1 MATWGQGWYTIDGGN
16 IYITVEGGYG
26 PVSRNGSKVSF
37 NWGVRFT
44 TSQWTYNSIC
54 ARPDGRNWYAQ
65 HSHGSIHSA
74 NNGTYYATTTADTV
88 AQYTA
93 EATPF
98 WYSGDV
104 SGTGSG
110 NIRISVGVSWNGY
123 TPEYSV
129 TTYAFN
135 VPYPAAATYTVSYN
149 ANGGSGAPSSQTK
162 YQGYSLTL
170 SSTTPTRAGYR
181 FDGWNTN
188 SSGTG
193 TNYSSGGTYTADS
206 GATLY
211 AKWTALAPIFS
222 APTVST
228 DETRI
233 WWSAFSTNINS
244 NIYYRINSGSWVSLG
259 SNTTSAS
266 AKTITG
272 QTPGTSYTIDF
283 KAENA
288 VNTSLTTTHSVTV
301 STFSY
306 PSITGFTAPINAGA
320 TQTFTLYNPLGRSV
334 TIALTKIGSTTPS
347 TPYATTTVTGTSANF
362 VIPLAAIANAVT
374 SANNATGTYTL
385 TYSGTVRSTKTGQI
399 NIPSTT
405 APTINDS
412 KKESFFSYQDCAT
425 FAFGGG
431 SGTSK
436 PMSSFTGDNK
446 RLLQGYSKLQYSLI
460 SANNPFTPQY
470 GTSIASY
477 KVQINSKTATTATL
491 GTTYYEGSTAGVSA
505 SGSAVVVT
513 ATNTYTITISATDN
527 RGYTSSYTKTITT
540 YKYAKPAPVITSA
553 YRTDGYGPDAAV
565 TISGSWSPNMTGT
578 NVAKSITAY
587 YRVHGT
593 GSYTSK
599 ALYTNSGSATAY
611 QPLATTFNLSGVA
624 FDSNKAYDIYIIA
637 IDGLGQSTTSE
648 VSSIPLGTPI
658 LFVDA
663 EQLGVGINCFP
674 TVAGLEV
681 QGPLKL
687 NGATIMNGE
696 TSTTQ
701 DFAVAGNL
709 SVGGTIDV
717 EGIIDLGSVSRVR
730 GASSGS
736 WISDRDR
743 ATVRNNAASSG
754 SYAPVVGVNTPSG
767 YWTIGNLYSNEN
779 LIFNYS
785 TDTNYSAGT
794 NSTTTVNL
802 APTGGTIALKDQIYP
817 VGAIY
822 LSYTSTS
829 PASFFGGTW
838 TQITGDY
845 YLMLSNGTGTGG
857 SNSTSYTPSGSVG
870 GHTLTINEI
879 PVHSHLVTN
888 KTTSYGQGSQSSW
901 RCLSWTGTNADWTQD
916 VWSGNQGSGWSH
928 DHGFT
933 GTAATITINPK
944 YYKVYAW
951 RRTA

>member
-1 MATWGQGWYTIDGGN
+1 MATWGQGWYTADGGN

-26 PVSRNGSKVSF
+26 TVSRNGSKVSF

-88 AQYTA
+88 AQYTS

-110 NIRISVGVSWNGY
+110 NINISVGVSWNGF

-129 TTYAFN
+129 TTYSFK

-170 SSTTPTRAGYR
+170 SSTAPTRAGYR

-193 TNYSSGGTYTADS
+193 TSYSSGGTYTADS

-233 WWSAFSTNINS
+233 WWPAFTTNITS
-244 NIYYRINSGSWVSLG
+244 NIYYKIGSGSWVSLG
-259 SNTTSAS
+259 SSTTSGS
-266 AKTITG
+266 AKTLTG
-272 QTPGTSYTIDF
+272 QTPGTSYTITF
-283 KAENA
+283 RAENKE
-288 VNTSLTTTHSVTV
+288 NTSLYTDHAVTV
-301 STFSY
+301 STYNY
-306 PSITGFTAPINAGA
+306 PSISTFTAPINAGA
-320 TQTFTLYNPLGRSV
+320 TQSFSLYNPLGRSV
-334 TIALTKIGSTTPS
+334 TVRLKTVGSSTPS
-347 TPYATTTVTGTSANF
+347 TPFATATVTGTTASF
-362 VIPLAAIANAVT
+362 VIPLSAVANVVT
-374 SANNATGTYTL
+374 SASSATGTYEL
-385 TYSGTVRSTKTGQI
+385 IYDGTVRSTKTGQI
-399 NIPSTT
+399 NIPSST

-412 KKESFFSYQDCAT
+412 KKTSFFSYQDCAT
-425 FAFGGG
+425 FAFGGSG
-431 SGTSK
+431 GTSK
-436 PMSSFTGDNK
+436 AMSTFTGDNK
-446 RLLQGYSKLQYSLI
+446 KLLQGYSKLQYSLV
-460 SANNPFTPQY
+460 SANNPFSAQY
-470 GTSIASY
+470 GASISSY
-477 KVQINSKTATTATL
+477 KVQVNSKTATAATL
-491 GTTYYEGSTAGVSA
+491 GTTYYEGSSAGVTA
-505 SGSAVVVT
+505 SGSAVAVT
-513 ATNTYTITISATDN
+513 ATNTYVITISATDS
-527 RGYTSSYTKTITT
+527 RGFTSSYTQNITT
-540 YKYAKPAPVITSA
+540 YTYAKPSPVITSA
-553 YRTDGYGPDAAV
+553 YRTDGYGPEAAIA
-565 TISGSWSPNMTGT
+565 ISGSWSPSMTGT

-587 YRVHGT
+587 YREHGV
-593 GSYTSK
+593 GSYASK
-599 ALYTNSGSATAY
+599 ALYTNSGSATAT
-611 QPLATTFNLSGVA
+611 QSLAATFTLSGIS
-624 FDSNKAYDIYIIA
+624 FDSNKAYDIYVIA
-637 IDGLGQSTTSE
+637 IDGFGQSTTSA
-648 VSSIPLGTPI
+648 VASIALGTPI

-687 NGATIMNGE
+687 NGATIMNGA
-696 TSTTQ
+696 TSTTE
-701 DFAVAGNL
+701 DFAVAGAL
-709 SVGGTIDV
+709 SVGGNTTLS
-717 EGIIDLGSVSRVR
+717 GNVSLSANKRIEKSD
-730 GASSGS
+730 AGS

-743 ATVRNNAASSG
+743 VLVRQTSTSNG
-754 SYAPVVGVNTPSG
+754 SYSPVVGVNTTSG
-767 YWTIGNLYSNEN
+767 YWTIGNLIGDEK
-779 LIFNYS
+779 LIFNYT
-785 TDTNYSAGT
+785 TDTNYSAGS
-794 NSTTTVNL
+794 NDSTRVTLEAN
-802 APTGGTIALKDQIYP
+802 AGTIALKGQIYP

-822 LSYTSTS
+822 LSYTNTS

-879 PVHSHLVTN
+879 PVHSHLVTS

-901 RCLSWTGTNADWTQD
+901 RCLSWTGTNADWSQD